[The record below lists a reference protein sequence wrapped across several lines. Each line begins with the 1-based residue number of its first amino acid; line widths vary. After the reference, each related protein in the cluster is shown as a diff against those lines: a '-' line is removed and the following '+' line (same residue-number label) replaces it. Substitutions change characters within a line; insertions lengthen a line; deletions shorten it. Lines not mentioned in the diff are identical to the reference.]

1 MKNMKANNIMASLG
15 SELGSIMERD
25 PAARSRF
32 EVLLTYPGFHA
43 LVLHRAAH
51 GLWRMKLKLLA
62 RIVSATSRFLT
73 GIEIHPAAVIG
84 EHFFI
89 DHGHGVV
96 IGETTIIGNRVT
108 LYQGVTLGGTSTE
121 KVKRHPTLGNDVVV
135 GAGAKLIGPVVIGDG
150 ARIGAN
156 AVVVKDV
163 EAGDTM
169 IGIAARSKDSESLK
183 ERVAELEA
191 RLAALD
197 GTTRKPS
204 VAPRKPNFDA

>member
-1 MKNMKANNIMASLG
+1 MASVW

-25 PAARSRF
+25 PAARSKF
-32 EVLLTYPGFHA
+32 EIVLTYPGFHA
-43 LVLHRAAH
+43 LVLHRLAH
-51 GLWRMKLKLLA
+51 YFWRVKLKLLG

-73 GIEIHPAAVIG
+73 GIEIHPAATIG

-121 KVKRHPTLGNDVVV
+121 KVKRHPTLCNDVVV

-163 EAGDTM
+163 TAGDTM
-169 IGIAARSKDSESLK
+169 IGIAARSKDSESLR

-197 GTTRKPS
+197 GQTKAKAGTF
-204 VAPRKPNFDA
+204 PRNPTFDA

>member
-1 MKNMKANNIMASLG
+1 
-15 SELGSIMERD
+15 MERD
-25 PAARSRF
+25 PAARSKL
-32 EVLLTYPGFHA
+32 EVALTYPGFHA
-43 LVLHRAAH
+43 LLLHRLAYW
-51 GLWRMKLKLLA
+51 LWRVKLRLLA

-73 GIEIHPAAVIG
+73 GIEIHPAATIG

-108 LYQGVTLGGTSTE
+108 IYQGVTLGGTSTE

-135 GAGAKLIGPVVIGDG
+135 GAGAILIGPVVIGDG

-163 EAGDTM
+163 AAGDTM
-169 IGIAARSKDSESLK
+169 IGMAARVKPADMTEDAMTLLD
-183 ERVAELEA
+183 RIAELEA
-191 RLAALD
+191 RLAALEP
-197 GTTRKPS
+197 KAIAS
-204 VAPRKPNFDA
+204 ASPRAPNFDA

>member
-1 MKNMKANNIMASLG
+1 MASLW

-32 EVLLTYPGFHA
+32 EVVLIYPGFHA

-51 GLWRMKLKLLA
+51 YLWRVKLKSLA
-62 RIVSATSRFLT
+62 RIVSSTSRFLT
-73 GIEIHPAAVIG
+73 GIEIHPAAIIG

-96 IGETTIIGNRVT
+96 IGETTVIGNRVT
-108 LYQGVTLGGTSTE
+108 IYQGVTLGGTSTQ
-121 KVKRHPTLGNDVVV
+121 KVKRHPTLGNNVVV

-163 EAGDTM
+163 DAGDTM
-169 IGIAARSKDSESLK
+169 IGVAAHSVDNALLQ
-183 ERVAELEA
+183 RVAELEA
-191 RLAALD
+191 RLDALGGAA
-197 GTTRKPS
+197 KPK
-204 VAPRKPNFDA
+204 AGNPHNPTFDA

>member
-1 MKNMKANNIMASLG
+1 MASIR
-15 SELGSIMERD
+15 SELRSIMERD
-25 PAARSRF
+25 PAARSTL
-32 EVLLTYPGFHA
+32 EVALMYPGFHA
-43 LVLHRAAH
+43 LLLHRLAH
-51 GLWRMKLKLLA
+51 FLWNVKLHYIA
-62 RIVSATSRFLT
+62 RVISFTSRFMT

-96 IGETTIIGNRVT
+96 IGETTVIGRNVT

-121 KVKRHPTLGNDVVV
+121 KVKRHPTLGDNVVV

-163 EAGDTM
+163 AANDTM
-169 IGIAARSKDSESLK
+169 IGVAAHSVENALLQ
-183 ERVAELEA
+183 RVAALEA
-191 RLAALD
+191 QLA
-197 GTTRKPS
+197 TMTNTMSRQE
-204 VAPRKPNFDA
+204 RFDA